1 MKTYVEYVYEIIK
14 NKTEGM
20 DAIYKDYIIQIVG
33 VHGFN
38 ALHGARLLEGC
49 GSVNLRE
56 LYVLADRKDA
66 PIDEN

>member
-20 DAIYKDYIIQIVG
+20 DTIYKDYIIQIVG

-38 ALHGARLLEGC
+38 ALHGGKIVRRMRFC
-49 GSVNLRE
+49 QSQRIVCISGSKRCVNR
-56 LYVLADRKDA
+56 
-66 PIDEN
+66 

>member
-1 MKTYVEYVYEIIK
+1 MKTYVEYLYEIVK
-14 NKTEGM
+14 NETEGM

-56 LYVLADRKDA
+56 LYILVDRKNVS
-66 PIDEN
+66 IDEN

>member
-1 MKTYVEYVYEIIK
+1 MKTYVDYVYEIVK
-14 NKTEGM
+14 NDTEGM

-38 ALHGARLLEGC
+38 ALHEARLLEGC

-56 LYVLADRKDA
+56 SYVLVDRKDVS
-66 PIDEN
+66 IDEN